1 MFGFRQ
7 YLGKIK
13 DENASS
19 YYWRSSL
26 PVLRSYHT
34 DPKFTAFG
42 ILDVLST
49 VPKKDMVE
57 EEKPVEEPK
66 NDLMRRWRLSMIWRQ
81 SNSIMPLNG

>member
-1 MFGFRQ
+1 MAIGDDGEIGCSALGNI
-7 YLGKIK
+7 LGKIK

-57 EEKPVEEPK
+57 EEKVC
-66 NDLMRRWRLSMIWRQ
+66 
-81 SNSIMPLNG
+81 